1 MTSLYASKA
10 TQMAS
15 CLKLRG
21 KKTTQHVRMETL
33 VAKKRKSTLRGNFVA
48 FNIVVD
54 TYFTL
59 N

>member
-33 VAKKRKSTLRGNFVA
+33 VAKKKKEHFERQFCRFQHCS
-48 FNIVVD
+48 
-54 TYFTL
+54 
-59 N
+59 